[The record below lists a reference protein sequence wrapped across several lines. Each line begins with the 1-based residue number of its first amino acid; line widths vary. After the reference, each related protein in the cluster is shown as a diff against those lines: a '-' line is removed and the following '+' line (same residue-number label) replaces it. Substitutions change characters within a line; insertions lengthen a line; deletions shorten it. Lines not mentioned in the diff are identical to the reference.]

1 MKKIKYCMYALML
14 VSTIVLFSHT
24 ASFAMYLAGS
34 NTELLAIGASPMA
47 WFIVQIFTKL
57 LFILVGYLT
66 IKLVEQY
73 ENIGFFEAQSLVY
86 FNYIA
91 LACIGM
97 AVLQASSFA
106 TDIYLGL
113 QVQVIPE
120 SQLFQDPTM
129 LEESV
134 LAFRSSIFMMAAI
147 HFVTKLFIGENPQ
160 TMYFMMA
167 LVVFTIKHF
176 VKKALLIQADNQ
188 SII

>member
-1 MKKIKYCMYALML
+1 ML
-14 VSTIVLFSHT
+14 ISTVVLFYHT
-24 ASFAMYLAGS
+24 ASFAGYLADS
-34 NTELLAIGASPMA
+34 NTELLNVGASATA

-91 LACIGM
+91 LACICM

-120 SQLFQDPTM
+120 NQLFQEPEPTM